1 MDHEL
6 KLSETFLTEID
17 RVRRQN
23 KGGKECHLQSCGD
36 RTNRLQ
42 SRRDETEMG
51 NLLYTGGKTL
61 AKLATL
67 RNEHYHS
74 DKQTINEYLEKKKEI
89 FKLQMTLNSKLLEI
103 KKLQDRSAH
112 RKEALRKSEAML
124 VEDEECFEN
133 FIASLREK
141 LSRAKRR
148 LDVEREETTNV
159 LQKISSTQKSAAEA
173 KLDLQLL
180 KVKVQ
185 DLPDYA
191 SVMQDM
197 ETYAYLL
204 PTYPGQAS
212 KESDALDAHGILE
225 ILEALETRIML
236 HVRDP
241 CFRTLTHQHS
251 SSWYDDL
258 MVVLTSEIS
267 FVQQAIQ
274 DAINHTHPPAIYA
287 SQGQGSFQLER
298 NSSAQS
304 SRYALLCS
312 HICNLYESL
321 RGGTR
326 SLFCP
331 VEQVHYIQSKLD
343 AALSTLPEPMRAS
356 KQCAGTPGKDSPE
369 PIFVNDHENIKSEH
383 VQHY

>member
-1 MDHEL
+1 
-6 KLSETFLTEID
+6 
-17 RVRRQN
+17 
-23 KGGKECHLQSCGD
+23 
-36 RTNRLQ
+36 
-42 SRRDETEMG
+42 MG

-67 RNEHYHS
+67 RNEHYHP

-112 RKEALRKSEAML
+112 RKEALRKSEVML

-141 LSRAKRR
+141 LSRAKHR
-148 LDVEREETTNV
+148 LDVEREATSNV
-159 LQKISSTQKSAAEA
+159 VEKISSTQKSAAET

-191 SVMQDM
+191 SVLQDM
-197 ETYAYLL
+197 EMYAYLL
-204 PTYPGQAS
+204 PTNLGQAS
-212 KESDALDAHGILE
+212 KKSDALDAHGILD

-241 CFRTLTHQHS
+241 HFCTLTHQQS

-258 MVVLTSEIS
+258 VFVLTSEIS

-274 DAINHTHPPAIYA
+274 DEINHTHPPAIYA
-287 SQGQGSFQLER
+287 SQSQGPFQLER

-304 SRYALLCS
+304 SRYALLCGY
-312 HICNLYESL
+312 ICDLYESL
-321 RGGTR
+321 CGGTR
-326 SLFCP
+326 SLLCP

-343 AALSTLPEPMRAS
+343 AAVSTLPEPMCAS
-356 KQCAGTPGKDSPE
+356 KQCAETPGEDGPE
-369 PIFVNDHENIKSEH
+369 PIFVSDHANIEGENG
-383 VQHY
+383 QHY